1 MTGTVTP
8 ASERLQQI
16 GAVYIPSSIMCEE
29 SLTLTQKIIWGRVQ
43 GLSTK
48 EGYCYAS
55 NKWIGEQLGLSQST
69 ISNNISTLVMRGYM
83 VRKIIRNDKKEIK
96 ERRLYSL
103 SLLAGIPITGK
114 SDTPI
119 TGKSEGSITDLSL
132 GVEKDSMVEKTD
144 PAIKVLKYLNGK
156 SVTPFPLSKTNLKGI
171 HGRIKDGATVEELEL
186 VIDFKAAAWQN
197 DERMWEYLR
206 PKTLFGPDN
215 FVGYLT
221 GAKGW
226 VTQGKPALRKN
237 KNKKPAAF
245 VDDRRNEL
253 VRELN
258 DRLTRKRS

>member
-1 MTGTVTP
+1 M
-8 ASERLQQI
+8 
-16 GAVYIPSSIMCEE
+16 
-29 SLTLTQKIIWGRVQ
+29 
-43 GLSTK
+43 
-48 EGYCYAS
+48 
-55 NKWIGEQLGLSQST
+55 
-69 ISNNISTLVMRGYM
+69 
-83 VRKIIRNDKKEIK
+83 IIRVTKGTDPYVRIDKVPINDKRLTWKARGLLVYLLSKPNDWKVIIEDLINQSPQGESAVRGALHELEEIGYLQK
-96 ERRLYSL
+96 DITRKN
-103 SLLAGIPITGK
+103 GKITGNSYTVRERPEK
-114 SDTPI
+114 TPFGENLHPEKLNLENPALLTNKTALTNDTP
-119 TGKSEGSITDLSL
+119 
-132 GVEKDSMVEKTD
+132 KDSMVEKAD

-226 VTQGKPALRKN
+226 VKQGKPALRKN